1 MSGVPRLGFDV
12 VVDKILAI
20 HRDVGHVHDSAQGA
34 VRSVSRQLKSSF
46 VDAGGKRAIAAEVS
60 DETPAPKRRR
70 PAAVTPSVSSLR
82 LSLSTPLPPD
92 SINTR
97 DWGGVFGP
105 SNSGAMLINQRNSV
119 VPHHSAHRSSVLQR
133 IYKHLPPHEV
143 VRLSPGDEIIVVL
156 PAISSKLS
164 EKAHPIVGQYRRAFS
179 RVSFE
184 DNCCSAVLQ
193 RHRKYLVQKPNANLE
208 EGFQKLH
215 EIIVWFISL
224 IMTFV
229 IRHVKMCPVSIEHC
243 PRFAIVVS

>member
-1 MSGVPRLGFDV
+1 MPLILAFGGLLVPVFDPPHHHAICSICAARCPLSTCHVLHIHGTLHRCRHRHIIVDMSGVPRLGFDV
-12 VVDKILAI
+12 VVDKILDI
-20 HRDVGHVHDSAQGA
+20 HRDVGHTHDLAQGA
-34 VRSVSRQLKSSF
+34 IRSISRQLKLSF

-133 IYKHLPPHEV
+133 KPKVGVGSPRDISKTTFDYDEHENE
-143 VRLSPGDEIIVVL
+143 LQNHVL
-156 PAISSKLS
+156 A
-164 EKAHPIVGQYRRAFS
+164 
-179 RVSFE
+179 
-184 DNCCSAVLQ
+184 
-193 RHRKYLVQKPNANLE
+193 
-208 EGFQKLH
+208 GFN
-215 EIIVWFISL
+215 
-224 IMTFV
+224 
-229 IRHVKMCPVSIEHC
+229 P
-243 PRFAIVVS
+243 